1 MKHTARKIQG
11 LQGTHSYQWP
21 TVSAFIFSKHFG
33 FLRKNF
39 ITLLIILYLKLV
51 PVRQT
56 LVSHLPSLQRR
67 ERKNEKLK
75 ITEHQLK
82 FSWFPG
88 VWFPVCAEGSVPPW
102 PPAGHRQ
109 MLVPKAAV
117 IGAATAS
124 TEKHLQTLLILTPLM
139 HNSGWNTL
147 LTTQRKAFPWSPAN
161 ARTGNSQDLRTGRAW
176 TQPPLPTPC
185 TQLVWNKPTE
195 KFPFFIPL
203 LTWAMGLSQEPRLHR
218 WQESSHLCLKQN
230 QPTLSCR
237 NSICISPKR
246 DGKSLIIK
254 PIAFSRWSKKSTF
267 KKLPRGL

>member
-1 MKHTARKIQG
+1 M
-11 LQGTHSYQWP
+11 
-21 TVSAFIFSKHFG
+21 VSRS
-33 FLRKNF
+33 
-39 ITLLIILYLKLV
+39 
-51 PVRQT
+51 
-56 LVSHLPSLQRR
+56 LVSSLCRG
-67 ERKNEKLK
+67 
-75 ITEHQLK
+75 
-82 FSWFPG
+82 F
-88 VWFPVCAEGSVPPW
+88 CA
-102 PPAGHRQ
+102 
-109 MLVPKAAV
+109 
-117 IGAATAS
+117 T
-124 TEKHLQTLLILTPLM
+124 LTPGRAQADAGPKGCCYRCSHSQHGETPPNASHPHSLM

-237 NSICISPKR
+237 NSICISSKR